1 MKKLLSLLVVAGMF
15 VFASCGGNKENTDE
29 NTDTTAV
36 DSTEVVIEDEVIDTA
51 VVDSAVVEEEVVEE
65 VVE

>member
-1 MKKLLSLLVVAGMF
+1 MKKILALLVVAGLF
-15 VFASCGGNKENTDE
+15 VFASCGGNKENSDE

-36 DSTEVVIEDEVIDTA
+36 DTTEVVIEEEVIDTA
-51 VVDSAVVEEEVVEE
+51 VVDSAVVEEEVEE